1 MPEEPVIPD
10 PRNGNPASPEPRTP
24 NPEPSAADPAQQ
36 SLADALRVSFGLLKV
51 VMIVLLVAYLFS
63 GVYQVP
69 EQEAAV
75 VTRFGQIV
83 GDTREAQVKEPG
95 WYIGLPFPIDTVIK
109 VPTNERT
116 IDLSQAFVY
125 ASTEAE
131 QAQRP
136 EDRQGR
142 PLNPELDGSLI
153 TGDANIVHAR
163 FTTTYVVADPAAYV
177 KNLADLGAA
186 DELVRGVVEQ
196 GIVHAVAAVSADDV
210 IGGRFG
216 VDRAKTTAQQVLNEL
231 DSGLEINSISINL
244 PEMPLSVRDA
254 YGLVSGADA
263 RRATLINDANK
274 ERTRLLGEA
283 AGKAAL
289 PDRTGEGPL
298 VSLIKEYELATAAE
312 DAEELERLDREL
324 SEAFRELAIQQDDTT
339 YDIGGEA
346 ARIINEALIQ
356 KTQLV
361 EQIKAEAQTVR
372 QLSAAYD
379 RDPALF
385 KDLMWQSAAREIFTD
400 DADIELWYVK
410 PGSAVYIE
418 MNRDPAITRARE
430 TTRLQAEREAA
441 RQ

>member
-1 MPEEPVIPD
+1 MAEPVIP
-10 PRNGNPASPEPRTP
+10 EPRTL

-51 VMIVLLVAYLFS
+51 VMIVLLIAYLFS

-95 WYIGLPFPIDTVIK
+95 WYIGMPFPIDTVIQ

-116 IDLSQAFVY
+116 VDLSRAFVY
-125 ASTEAE
+125 ETTEAE
-131 QAQRP
+131 EAVRP

-142 PLNPELDGSLI
+142 PLNPEQDGSLI

-163 FTTTYVVADPAAYV
+163 FTTTYVVADPAAFV

-186 DELVRGVVEQ
+186 DELVRGTVEQ
-196 GIVHAVAAVSADDV
+196 GIVHAVAAVAADDL

-216 VDRAKTTAQQVLNEL
+216 SDRAKTTAQQVLDQLE
-231 DSGLEINSISINL
+231 SGLRINSIQINL

-263 RRATLINDANK
+263 RRSTLINDANK

-289 PDRTGEGPL
+289 PDRGGEGPL
-298 VSLIKEYELATAAE
+298 VTLIKEYELATAAE
-312 DAEELERLDREL
+312 DTEELKRLDREL
-324 SEAFRELAIQQDDTT
+324 SEAFRDLQIDANDTT

-346 ARIINEALIQ
+346 ARTINQALIQ

-361 EQIKAEAQTVR
+361 EQIKAEAQTVQ
-372 QLSAAYD
+372 QLAAAYN

-385 KDLMWQSAAREIFTD
+385 KDLMWQSAAREIFRD
-400 DADIELWYVK
+400 GSDIELWYVK
-410 PGSAVYIE
+410 PGSNVYIE
-418 MNRDPAITRARE
+418 MNRDPSITRERE
-430 TTRLQAEREAA
+430 TTRLQAEREQA